1 MTAQQAAGAVVRVE
15 VAVHEAAAVEE
26 QEQRV
31 RTTRLGGLRLIVAGA
46 QGHRGVDLDVADG
59 ADRLRLAREH
69 GRQAPAFAPR
79 VTWRQSLQGLL
90 ATLEQRQHEL
100 HLGR

>member
-31 RTTRLGGLRLIVAGA
+31 RTTRLGGLIVAGA
-46 QGHRGVDLDVADG
+46 QGHRGVDLELADG